1 MDNKKKGIENIG
13 TVKKANKDTLPN
25 SEKFG
30 VAGKAY
36 NLNLLDKKRKYILF
50 VPESGPMDNQL

>member
-25 SEKFG
+25 NEKSG
-30 VAGKAY
+30 VAGKTH
-36 NLNLLDKKRKYILF
+36 NLSLLDKKRKYILF
-50 VPESGPMDNQL
+50 VP